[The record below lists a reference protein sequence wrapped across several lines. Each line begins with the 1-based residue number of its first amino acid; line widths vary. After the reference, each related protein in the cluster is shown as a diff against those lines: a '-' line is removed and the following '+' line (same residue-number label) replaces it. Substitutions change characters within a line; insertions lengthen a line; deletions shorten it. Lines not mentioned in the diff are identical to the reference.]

1 MKLRGVLLVCLCVL
15 LFCILADAAKN
26 RNRRTRG
33 RRNKKSSRP
42 KASWSCDKKEK
53 YAHSTTYGQ
62 GPGEEAEDWMQ
73 GMPTLYCFVVYM
85 LICLSPAS
93 WSCDKKEKYVHTT
106 TAKDL
111 EKKLKIGCKKGQ
123 VLTSISLVGHNGSC
137 KGLTPDLFVQMNKC
151 YWERD
156 CTFNYNTTAA
166 NYMLKLFEG
175 DSSVCVVKQPDT
187 FTFSYE
193 CTHKK
198 APLFEL
204 FTTDGEM
211 NATVKGGII
220 RSHSYHPWLYKRK
233 DKPKALTL
241 FRPIPHKKYKH
252 FVFTIRS
259 LNLVS
264 GDSLKIRTGSKGE
277 ETKVTLNDTDAVALN
292 ESKTHV
298 ITDVKDDVV
307 IVSLHTS
314 SNTNGSEGFVL
325 CFRWMRWKP
334 KYKNKVAIACQKQL
348 LPKKCKPKKG

>member
-42 KASWSCDKKEK
+42 K
-53 YAHSTTYGQ
+53 
-62 GPGEEAEDWMQ
+62 
-73 GMPTLYCFVVYM
+73 
-85 LICLSPAS
+85 AS